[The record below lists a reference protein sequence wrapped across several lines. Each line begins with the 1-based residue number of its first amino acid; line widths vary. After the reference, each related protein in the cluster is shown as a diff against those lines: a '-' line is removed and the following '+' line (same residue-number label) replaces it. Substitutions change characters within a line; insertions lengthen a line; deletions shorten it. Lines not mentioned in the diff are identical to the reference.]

1 MSKYAPQVYTDPAD
15 IARLEKL
22 VVDLPDNALVSV
34 VERDGTTTTGVV
46 AALPTVQSFRDENET
61 EGLNGVVRLEDAG
74 VPEGYRTIWL
84 DRIERVIQLDSVK
97 GSPAA

>member
-1 MSKYAPQVYTDPAD
+1 MSKYAPQVYTDPGD

-22 VVDLPDNALVSV
+22 IGDLPDNARVSV

-46 AALPTVQSFRDENET
+46 AALPTVQSFRDSKET
-61 EGLNGVVRLEDAG
+61 EGVNGVVRLEDAG
-74 VPEGYRTIWL
+74 LPDGYRTIWL
-84 DRIERVIQLDSVK
+84 DQIVRVIQLDSVK